1 MRLIYVFLFL
11 LFLTSCHSSPSDKIE
26 NELAEFNFRENN
38 PLKPNTYFESFAL
51 GFVEE
56 DTVQNGETYRLKL
69 FLVNHDKLYSSDSIS
84 PRIKFHYR
92 DSISWGKL
100 LDSDKHA
107 KVVEDT
113 AYIKFT
119 AKDEGLKNAEVKKLQ
134 WYGSI
139 AIPRSGKADTVFVIE
154 YDYYL
159 QQK

>member
-1 MRLIYVFLFL
+1 MRLIFVFFFL
-11 LFLTSCHSSPSDKIE
+11 LFLTSCQSSPTDKIV
-26 NELAEFNFRENN
+26 NELAEFNFHENN

-51 GFVEE
+51 GFVEK

-69 FLVNHDKLYSSDSIS
+69 FLVNKLYSSDSIS
-84 PRIKFHYR
+84 PRIKFHYG
-92 DSISWGKL
+92 DVISWGKL
-100 LDSDKHA
+100 YVSDKLA

-119 AKDEGLKNAEVKKLQ
+119 AKDKGLKKGEVKNLQ

-139 AIPRSGKADTVFVIE
+139 AVPRSGKADTVFVIE
-154 YDYYL
+154 YDYYI